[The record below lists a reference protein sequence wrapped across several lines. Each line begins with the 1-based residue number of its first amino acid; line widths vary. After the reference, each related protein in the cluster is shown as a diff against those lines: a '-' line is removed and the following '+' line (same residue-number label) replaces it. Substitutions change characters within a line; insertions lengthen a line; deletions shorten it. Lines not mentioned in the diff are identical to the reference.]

1 MVQAGLDLIIIL
13 LGMDLVAMEVEMEVE
28 MEMEEVGEMVNLVL

>member
-13 LGMDLVAMEVEMEVE
+13 LGMDLAAMEVE